1 MESNHCM
8 QKQITVL
15 KEIFIYIVYFL
26 FFLASYTITGFLG
39 DFFTGD
45 SSIII
50 GVPFGGETLDLG
62 LSSGYFGD
70 SFAVGEKFG
79 CGLTALFGDG

>member
-1 MESNHCM
+1 MESKSLCSETNRC
-8 QKQITVL
+8 L